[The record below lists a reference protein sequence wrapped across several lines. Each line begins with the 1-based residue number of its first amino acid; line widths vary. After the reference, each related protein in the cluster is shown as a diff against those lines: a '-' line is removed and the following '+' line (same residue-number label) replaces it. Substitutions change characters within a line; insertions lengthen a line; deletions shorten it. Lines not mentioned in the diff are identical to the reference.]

1 MIKPLGFRGARGAA
15 KLRRQPGKGKY
26 STEARLPLSSRRF
39 FVARAILA
47 MTSNTNTDIDSLI
60 TFGKM
65 AFEQDWYDQELDYR
79 PPYLDDEPV
88 RLALS
93 VDL

>member
-1 MIKPLGFRGARGAA
+1 LTATIGERPDCGDSLARDSIAQKPVC
-15 KLRRQPGKGKY
+15 RQIG
-26 STEARLPLSSRRF
+26 RRF
-39 FVARAILA
+39 LVARAILA

-60 TFGKM
+60 IFGQM
-65 AFEQDWYDQELDYR
+65 ALEQGWYDQESDYR